1 MTAPGSAAA
10 AEWPVWST
18 TLRLIVT
25 DPDALAD
32 AKVRVLGLIAD
43 IDKAA
48 SRFRP
53 DSEVRTVLGARGHP
67 VRVSPLLAE
76 LVRIALAAAART
88 DGDLDPTIG
97 AWLCELG
104 YDRNLED
111 IPTHGAQP
119 QLSTHLAPDWRQVRL
134 AVDVGGDALTTPDG
148 VLLDLGATAK
158 AYAADRCAAA
168 VAELGCGA
176 LVSVGGDIATAGPAP
191 HGATSGGATSG
202 GAASGGVASG
212 GAEQVGYWRVRVQD
226 GPGEPG
232 ATVTLPAG
240 AAIAT
245 SSIVHRRWR
254 RGDHVLHHILDPG
267 TGLPAAPVW
276 RTATVAADTC
286 VRANTASTVALIRG
300 ERGPAYLA
308 ATGLAARLVAAD
320 GSVLILN
327 GWPADRLTSH
337 GRATQQVAA

>member
-1 MTAPGSAAA
+1 MTTPGKAAA

-18 TLRLIVT
+18 TVRLIVT

-53 DSEVRTVLGARGHP
+53 DSEVRNVLDARGHP

-88 DGDLDPTIG
+88 DGDLDPTVG

-104 YDRNLED
+104 YDRNLDD

-119 QLSTHLAPDWRQVRL
+119 QLSMHLAPDWRQVRL
-134 AVDVGGDALTTPDG
+134 AVDGKGDALTTPDG

-176 LVSVGGDIATAGPAP
+176 LVSVGGDIATAGAAP
-191 HGATSGGATSG
+191 HGVARHGLAPH
-202 GAASGGVASG
+202 GVAPG

-232 ATVTLPAG
+232 TTVTLPAG

-267 TGLPAAPVW
+267 TGLPASSLW

-308 ATGLAARLVAAD
+308 DTGLAARLVAAD

-327 GWPADRLTSH
+327 GWPADRPTAH

>member
-1 MTAPGSAAA
+1 MTTPSKAAA
-10 AEWPVWST
+10 AEWTVWST
-18 TLRLIVT
+18 TVRLIVT

-53 DSEVRTVLGARGHP
+53 DSEVRNVLDARGHP

-76 LVRIALAAAART
+76 LVRIALEAAART
-88 DGDLDPTIG
+88 DGDLDPTVG

-104 YDRNLED
+104 YDRNLDD

-119 QLSTHLAPDWRQVRL
+119 QLSMHLAPDWRQVRL
-134 AVDVGGDALTTPDG
+134 AVDGNGHALTTPDG
-148 VLLDLGATAK
+148 VLLYLGATAK

-191 HGATSGGATSG
+191 HG
-202 GAASGGVASG
+202 VAPG

-226 GPGEPG
+226 GPREPG
-232 ATVTLPAG
+232 TTVTLPAG

-267 TGLPAAPVW
+267 TGLPASSLW

-308 ATGLAARLVAAD
+308 DTGLAARLVAAD

-327 GWPADRLTSH
+327 GWPADRPTAH